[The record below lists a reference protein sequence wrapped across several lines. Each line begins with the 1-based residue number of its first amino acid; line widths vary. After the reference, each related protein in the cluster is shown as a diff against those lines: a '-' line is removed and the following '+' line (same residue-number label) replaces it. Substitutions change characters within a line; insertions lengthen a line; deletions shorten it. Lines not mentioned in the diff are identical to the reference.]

1 MAVKLLPRAEKAILI
16 VTQAAWIVYLHFY
29 SQRIVYLIDAEGADP
44 FARLESSMG
53 NGSS

>member
-16 VTQAAWIVYLHFY
+16 VTQAAWIVYLT
-29 SQRIVYLIDAEGADP
+29 DAAGPDA
-44 FARLESSMG
+44 FARLESSRG